1 MMSCNEGDHPAGQHG
16 PYMASWPVS
25 ALRGMMSSLTY
36 SRAMREQRKG
46 SRIVAIIITKPA
58 KSQRESDI
66 PGVSMLHNDTV
77 ELVES

>member
-1 MMSCNEGDHPAGQHG
+1 
-16 PYMASWPVS
+16 
-25 ALRGMMSSLTY
+25 MMSSLTY